1 MSNFFLD
8 DMTDEELITRLG
20 QDQNT
25 LLEKVLYKR
34 YENKVYS
41 RCVGYLKDKALAHE
55 FVQDIFIK
63 VFENLPGFRKNA
75 SFSTWIYTITVN
87 HCIDYSRKKSK
98 HHVLE
103 YMTSEAL
110 PDVVDD
116 LLPDEEEDEP
126 MYERFMKVLA
136 RLPEN
141 HRNIIDQR
149 YLQHK
154 SMKTLQ
160 EELNL
165 HESAVKMRIKRA
177 REALVLQYYSDYGK
191 DVLK

>member
-1 MSNFFLD
+1 MSNYFLD

-20 QDQNT
+20 PDQFT

-34 YENKVYS
+34 YEKKVYN

-63 VFENLPGFRKNA
+63 VFEHLPQFRKSA
-75 SFSTWIYTITVN
+75 TFSTWLYSITVN

-98 HHVLE
+98 HHIIE

-110 PDVVDD
+110 PDIVDD
-116 LLPDEEEDEP
+116 LLPDEEEDES
-126 MYERFMKVLA
+126 MYDRFMKVLA

-141 HRNIIDQR
+141 HRNIIEKR
-149 YLQHK
+149 YLQNK
-154 SMKTLQ
+154 SIKTLQ

-165 HESAVKMRIKRA
+165 HESAVKMRVKRA
-177 REALVLQYYSDYGK
+177 REALLLQYYADYGK
-191 DVLK
+191 DIL